1 MRPGDLILVSGRPGG
16 LFEQHAEIG
25 MFIADP
31 EELLAG
37 CFKQAKVL
45 TSRGIELFAYDTFI
59 FTVLGK

>member
-1 MRPGDLILVSGRPGG
+1 
-16 LFEQHAEIG
+16 